1 MYRARLRF
9 CTNILQLDGRLAL
22 LARFLED
29 LQILFL
35 QAQTSYSWHV
45 EVRPDQSN
53 SGTQNIVLKINEGST
68 VVVDET
74 ISDVGGLAGGRLGV
88 YCQSQ
93 EDIIWSR
100 MATEC
105 I

>member
-1 MYRARLRF
+1 M
-9 CTNILQLDGRLAL
+9 
-22 LARFLED
+22 
-29 LQILFL
+29 FL
-35 QAQTSYSWHV
+35 QAQTSYSWLV

-53 SGTQNIVLKINEGST
+53 SGTQNIALKINEGST
-68 VVVDET
+68 VVVDAT

-93 EDIIWSR
+93 QDVIWSR